1 MATFEYR
8 AANELGRITKGRI
21 EAANLLDLDSRIKQ
35 MGLELIEGN
44 LSSSSSLLRRSVKPR
59 ELIDFCFHMEQLLKA
74 GVPLIESVED
84 FANSLPQGRMR
95 EVIATV
101 IQSVRGGK
109 PFSDALAEHPQVFD
123 KVFVA
128 LVHTGEQSGNLPRI
142 FEKLLVSLRWQDELR
157 AQLVKVLIYPA
168 FALTLV
174 IAVFL
179 FFMLYLVPRLAVVLK
194 SLVSKLPPQTEL
206 MIAISEFLQHRWGYL
221 VILALGLVAAMVVLN
236 RATGRLRY
244 KVDSA
249 KLGMPLVGSI
259 IQKIILSRFTSLLS
273 MLYASGIT
281 VTRAL
286 EICAMSANNAVIR
299 TGIEDVQSHIIEGKT
314 ITESFALSGIF
325 PSLVVRMIKIGES
338 SGKLDEALDNAAYF
352 FNRDVQEAVG
362 HLQELIPPI
371 LTVVIGVMIGWL
383 AISVLGPMYEVISKV
398 TG

>member
-8 AANELGRITKGRI
+8 AINELGRITKGRI
-21 EAANLLDLDSRIKQ
+21 EAANLLDLESRIKQ

-44 LSSSSSLLRRSVKPR
+44 LSSSGSLLRRSVKPR

-95 EVIATV
+95 EVIGTV

-109 PFSDALAEHPQVFD
+109 PFSEALAEHPLVFD
-123 KVFVA
+123 NVFVA
-128 LVHTGEQSGNLPRI
+128 LVHSGEQSGNLPRI

-194 SLVSKLPPQTEL
+194 SMVSKLPPQTEL

-221 VILALGLVAAMVVLN
+221 VVVALGLVAALIVLN

-249 KLGMPLVGSI
+249 KLAVPLVGSI

-281 VTRAL
+281 VTKAL

-299 TGIEDVQSHIIEGKT
+299 TGIEDVHDHIIEGKT

-338 SGKLDEALDNAAYF
+338 SGKLDEALDNAGYF

-362 HLQELIPPI
+362 RLQELIPPI
-371 LTVVIGVMIGWL
+371 LTVVIGVLIGWL
-383 AISVLGPMYEVISKV
+383 AISVLGPMYEVIGKV
-398 TG
+398 TV

>member
-8 AANELGRITKGRI
+8 AVNELGRITKGRI
-21 EAANLLDLDSRIKQ
+21 EAANLLDLESRIKQ

-123 KVFVA
+123 NVFVA
-128 LVHTGEQSGNLPRI
+128 LVHSGEQSGNLPRI

-168 FALTLV
+168 IALTLV
-174 IAVFL
+174 ITVFL

-194 SLVSKLPPQTEL
+194 SMVSKLPPETEI

-221 VILALGLVAAMVVLN
+221 VVLALGLVAALMVLN

-281 VTRAL
+281 VTKAL

-338 SGKLDEALDNAAYF
+338 SGKLDEALDNAGYF

-362 HLQELIPPI
+362 RLQELIPPI

-383 AISVLGPMYEVISKV
+383 AISVLGPMYEVIGKV
-398 TG
+398 TV

>member
-8 AANELGRITKGRI
+8 AVNELGRITKGRI
-21 EAANLLDLDSRIKQ
+21 EAANLLDLESRIKQ

-44 LSSSSSLLRRSVKPR
+44 LSASGSLLRRSVKPR

-95 EVIATV
+95 EVIGTV

-109 PFSDALAEHPQVFD
+109 AFSEALAEHPLVFD
-123 KVFVA
+123 NVFVA

-206 MIAISEFLQHRWGYL
+206 MIAISEFLQHQWGY
-221 VILALGLVAAMVVLN
+221 
-236 RATGRLRY
+236 
-244 KVDSA
+244 
-249 KLGMPLVGSI
+249 
-259 IQKIILSRFTSLLS
+259 
-273 MLYASGIT
+273 
-281 VTRAL
+281 
-286 EICAMSANNAVIR
+286 
-299 TGIEDVQSHIIEGKT
+299 
-314 ITESFALSGIF
+314 
-325 PSLVVRMIKIGES
+325 
-338 SGKLDEALDNAAYF
+338 
-352 FNRDVQEAVG
+352 
-362 HLQELIPPI
+362 
-371 LTVVIGVMIGWL
+371 
-383 AISVLGPMYEVISKV
+383 
-398 TG
+398 

>member
-8 AANELGRITKGRI
+8 AINELGRITKGRI
-21 EAANLLDLDSRIKQ
+21 EAANLLDLESRIKQ

-44 LSSSSSLLRRSVKPR
+44 LSSSGSLLRRSVKPR

-95 EVIATV
+95 EVIGTV

-109 PFSDALAEHPQVFD
+109 PFSEALAEHPLVFD
-123 KVFVA
+123 NVFVA
-128 LVHTGEQSGNLPRI
+128 LVHSGEQSGNLPRI

-194 SLVSKLPPQTEL
+194 SMVSKLPPQTEI

-221 VILALGLVAAMVVLN
+221 VVLALALVAALIVIN

-249 KLGMPLVGSI
+249 KLGMPLLGSI

-281 VTRAL
+281 VTKAL

-299 TGIEDVQSHIIEGKT
+299 TGIEDVHDHIIEGKT

-338 SGKLDEALDNAAYF
+338 SGKLDEALDNAGYF

-362 HLQELIPPI
+362 RLQELIPPI
-371 LTVVIGVMIGWL
+371 LTVVIGVLIGWL
-383 AISVLGPMYEVISKV
+383 AISVLGPMYEVIGKV
-398 TG
+398 TV

>member
-8 AANELGRITKGRI
+8 AVNELGRITKGRI
-21 EAANLLDLDSRIKQ
+21 EAANLLDLESRIKQ

-123 KVFVA
+123 NVFVA
-128 LVHTGEQSGNLPRI
+128 LVHSGEQSGNLPRI

-168 FALTLV
+168 IALTLV
-174 IAVFL
+174 ITVFL

-194 SLVSKLPPQTEL
+194 SMVSKLPPETEI

-221 VILALGLVAAMVVLN
+221 VVLALGLVAALMVLN

-281 VTRAL
+281 VTKAL
-286 EICAMSANNAVIR
+286 EICAMSANNAVIK

-352 FNRDVQEAVG
+352 FNRDVQEAVER
-362 HLQELIPPI
+362 LQELIPPI

-398 TG
+398 TA

>member
-8 AANELGRITKGRI
+8 AVNELGRITKGRI
-21 EAANLLDLDSRIKQ
+21 EAANLLDLESRIKQ

-44 LSSSSSLLRRSVKPR
+44 LSASGSLLRRSVKPR

-95 EVIATV
+95 EVIGTV

-109 PFSDALAEHPQVFD
+109 AFSEALAEHPLVFD
-123 KVFVA
+123 NVFVA

-206 MIAISEFLQHRWGYL
+206 MIAISEFLQHQWGYL
-221 VILALGLVAAMVVLN
+221 LVLVLAMVAVLVVLN

-249 KLGMPLVGSI
+249 KLKVPLIGGI
-259 IQKIILSRFTSLLS
+259 IQTIILSRFVGLLS

-299 TGIEDVQSHIIEGKT
+299 AGIEDAHNHIVEGKT
-314 ITESFALSGIF
+314 ITDAFAMSGIF
-325 PSLVVRMIKIGES
+325 PSLVVRMIKIGEN
-338 SGKLDEALDNAAYF
+338 SGKLDEALDNAGYF

-362 HLQELIPPI
+362 RLQLLLPQI
-371 LTVVIGVMIGWL
+371 LTVAIGVFIGWM
-383 AISVLGPMYEVISKV
+383 AISVLGPIYEVIGKV
-398 TG
+398 TA

>member
-8 AANELGRITKGRI
+8 AINELGRITKGRI
-21 EAANLLDLDSRIKQ
+21 EAANLLDLESRIKQ

-128 LVHTGEQSGNLPRI
+128 LVHSGEQSGNLPRI

-168 FALTLV
+168 IALTLV
-174 IAVFL
+174 ITVFL

-194 SLVSKLPPQTEL
+194 SMVSKLPPETEI

-221 VILALGLVAAMVVLN
+221 VVLALGLVAALMVLN

-281 VTRAL
+281 VTKAL
-286 EICAMSANNAVIR
+286 EICAMSANNVVIR

-338 SGKLDEALDNAAYF
+338 SGKLDEALDNAGYF

-362 HLQELIPPI
+362 RLQELIPPI

-383 AISVLGPMYEVISKV
+383 AISVLGPMYEVIGKV
-398 TG
+398 TV

>member
-8 AANELGRITKGRI
+8 AINELGRITKGRI
-21 EAANLLDLDSRIKQ
+21 EAANLLDLESRIKQ

-44 LSSSSSLLRRSVKPR
+44 LSSSGSLLRRSVKPR

-95 EVIATV
+95 EVIGTV

-109 PFSDALAEHPQVFD
+109 PFSEALAEHPLVFD
-123 KVFVA
+123 NVFVA
-128 LVHTGEQSGNLPRI
+128 LVHSGEQSGNLPRI

-194 SLVSKLPPQTEL
+194 SMVSKLPPQTEL

-221 VILALGLVAAMVVLN
+221 VVLALGLVAALMILN
-236 RATGRLRY
+236 RATSRLRY

-281 VTRAL
+281 VTKAL

-338 SGKLDEALDNAAYF
+338 SGKLDEALDNAGYF

-362 HLQELIPPI
+362 RLQELIPSI

-383 AISVLGPMYEVISKV
+383 AISVLGPMYEVIGKV

>member
-8 AANELGRITKGRI
+8 AINELGRITKGRI
-21 EAANLLDLDSRIKQ
+21 EAANLLDLESRIKQ

-44 LSSSSSLLRRSVKPR
+44 LSSSGSLLRRSVKPR

-95 EVIATV
+95 EVIGTV

-109 PFSDALAEHPQVFD
+109 AFSEALAEHPLVFD
-123 KVFVA
+123 NVFVA
-128 LVHTGEQSGNLPRI
+128 LVHSGEQSGNLPRI

-168 FALTLV
+168 IALTLV
-174 IAVFL
+174 ITVFL

-194 SLVSKLPPQTEL
+194 SMVSKLPPQTEL

-221 VILALGLVAAMVVLN
+221 VVLALGLVAALMILN
-236 RATGRLRY
+236 RATSRLRY

-281 VTRAL
+281 VTKAL

-299 TGIEDVQSHIIEGKT
+299 TVIEDVQSHIIEGKT

-338 SGKLDEALDNAAYF
+338 SGKLDEALDNAGYF

-362 HLQELIPPI
+362 RLQELIPPI
-371 LTVVIGVMIGWL
+371 LTVVIGVLIGWL
-383 AISVLGPMYEVISKV
+383 AISVLGPMYEVIGKV
-398 TG
+398 TV

>member
-8 AANELGRITKGRI
+8 AVNELGRITKGRI
-21 EAANLLDLDSRIKQ
+21 EAANLLDLESRIKQ

-123 KVFVA
+123 NVFVA
-128 LVHTGEQSGNLPRI
+128 LVHSGEQSGNLPRI

-168 FALTLV
+168 IALTLV
-174 IAVFL
+174 ITVFL

-194 SLVSKLPPQTEL
+194 SMVSKLPPETEI

-221 VILALGLVAAMVVLN
+221 VVLALGLVAALMVLN

-281 VTRAL
+281 VTKAL
-286 EICAMSANNAVIR
+286 EICAMSANNAVIK

-338 SGKLDEALDNAAYF
+338 SGKLDEALDNAGYF

-362 HLQELIPPI
+362 RLQELIPPI

-398 TG
+398 TA

>member
-8 AANELGRITKGRI
+8 AINELGRITKGRI
-21 EAANLLDLDSRIKQ
+21 EAANLLDLESRIKQ

-44 LSSSSSLLRRSVKPR
+44 LSSSGSLLRRSVKPR

-95 EVIATV
+95 EVIGTV

-109 PFSDALAEHPQVFD
+109 PFSEALAEHPLVFD
-123 KVFVA
+123 NVFVA
-128 LVHTGEQSGNLPRI
+128 LVHSGEQSGNLPRI

-168 FALTLV
+168 IALTLV
-174 IAVFL
+174 ITVFL

-194 SLVSKLPPQTEL
+194 SMVSKLPPETEI

-221 VILALGLVAAMVVLN
+221 VVLALGLVAALMVLN

-281 VTRAL
+281 VTKAL

-299 TGIEDVQSHIIEGKT
+299 TGIEDVHDHIIEGKT

-338 SGKLDEALDNAAYF
+338 SGKLDEALDNAGYF

-362 HLQELIPPI
+362 RLQELIPPI
-371 LTVVIGVMIGWL
+371 LTVVIGVLIGWL

-398 TG
+398 TA

>member
-8 AANELGRITKGRI
+8 AVNELGRITKGRI
-21 EAANLLDLDSRIKQ
+21 EAANLLDLESRIKQ

-44 LSSSSSLLRRSVKPR
+44 LSSSGSLLRRSVKPR

-95 EVIATV
+95 EVIGTV

-123 KVFVA
+123 NVFVA
-128 LVHTGEQSGNLPRI
+128 LVHSGEQSGNLPRI

-168 FALTLV
+168 IALTLV
-174 IAVFL
+174 ITVFL

-194 SLVSKLPPQTEL
+194 SMVSKLPPETEI

-221 VILALGLVAAMVVLN
+221 VVLALGLVAALMVLN

-281 VTRAL
+281 VTKAL
-286 EICAMSANNAVIR
+286 EICAMSANNAVIK

-338 SGKLDEALDNAAYF
+338 SGKLDEALDNVGYF

-362 HLQELIPPI
+362 RLQELIPPI

-398 TG
+398 TA

>member
-8 AANELGRITKGRI
+8 AVNELGRITKGRI
-21 EAANLLDLDSRIKQ
+21 EAANLLDLESRIKQ

-123 KVFVA
+123 NVFVA

-194 SLVSKLPPQTEL
+194 SMVSKLPPQTEL

-221 VILALGLVAAMVVLN
+221 VVLALGLVAALMVLN

-281 VTRAL
+281 VTKAL
-286 EICAMSANNAVIR
+286 EICAMSANNAVIK

-338 SGKLDEALDNAAYF
+338 SGKLDEALDNAGYF

-362 HLQELIPPI
+362 RLQELIPPI

-398 TG
+398 TA

>member
-8 AANELGRITKGRI
+8 AVNELGRITKGRI
-21 EAANLLDLDSRIKQ
+21 EAANLLDLESRIKQ

-123 KVFVA
+123 NVFVA
-128 LVHTGEQSGNLPRI
+128 LVHSGEQSGNLPRI

-168 FALTLV
+168 IALTLV
-174 IAVFL
+174 ITVFL

-194 SLVSKLPPQTEL
+194 SMVSKLPPQTEL

-221 VILALGLVAAMVVLN
+221 VVLALGLVAALMVLN

-281 VTRAL
+281 VTKAL
-286 EICAMSANNAVIR
+286 EICAMSANNAVIK

-338 SGKLDEALDNAAYF
+338 SGKLDEALDNAGYF

-362 HLQELIPPI
+362 RLQELIPPI

-398 TG
+398 TA

>member
-8 AANELGRITKGRI
+8 AVNESGRVTKGRI
-21 EAANLLDLDSRIKQ
+21 EAANLLDLESRIKQ
-35 MGLELIEGN
+35 MGLELIEGT
-44 LSSSSSLLRRSVKPR
+44 LSASGSVLRRSVKPR

-84 FANSLPQGRMR
+84 FANSQPQGRMR
-95 EVIATV
+95 EVMVTV
-101 IQSVRGGK
+101 IQSIRGGK
-109 PFSDALAEHPQVFD
+109 PFSEALAEDPRVFD
-123 KVFVA
+123 NVFVA
-128 LVHTGEQSGNLPRI
+128 LVHSGEQSGNLPQI

-206 MIAISEFLQHRWGYL
+206 MIAISEFLQHQWGYL
-221 VILALGLVAAMVVLN
+221 LVLVLAMVAVLVVLN

-249 KLGMPLVGSI
+249 KLKVPLIGGI
-259 IQKIILSRFTSLLS
+259 IQTIILGRFVGLLS

-299 TGIEDVQSHIIEGKT
+299 AGIEDAHNHIVEGKT
-314 ITESFALSGIF
+314 ITDAFAMSGIF
-325 PSLVVRMIKIGES
+325 PSLVVRMIKIGEN
-338 SGKLDEALDNAAYF
+338 SGKLDEALDNAGYF

-362 HLQELIPPI
+362 RLQLLLPQI
-371 LTVVIGVMIGWL
+371 LTVAIGVFIGWM
-383 AISVLGPMYEVISKV
+383 AISVLGPIYEVIGKV
-398 TG
+398 TA

>member
-8 AANELGRITKGRI
+8 AVNELGRITKGRI
-21 EAANLLDLDSRIKQ
+21 EAANLLDLESRIKQ

-44 LSSSSSLLRRSVKPR
+44 LSSSGSLLRRSVKPR

-123 KVFVA
+123 NVFVA
-128 LVHTGEQSGNLPRI
+128 LVHSGEQSGNLPRI

-168 FALTLV
+168 IALTLV
-174 IAVFL
+174 ITVFL

-194 SLVSKLPPQTEL
+194 SMVSKLPPQTEI

-221 VILALGLVAAMVVLN
+221 VVVALGLVAALIVLN

-249 KLGMPLVGSI
+249 KLAVPLVGSI

-281 VTRAL
+281 VTKAL

-299 TGIEDVQSHIIEGKT
+299 TGIEDVHDHIIEGKT

-338 SGKLDEALDNAAYF
+338 SGKLDEALDNAGYF

-362 HLQELIPPI
+362 RLQELIPPI
-371 LTVVIGVMIGWL
+371 LTVVIGVLIGWL
-383 AISVLGPMYEVISKV
+383 AISVLGPMYEVIGKV
-398 TG
+398 TV

>member
-8 AANELGRITKGRI
+8 AINELGRITKGRI
-21 EAANLLDLDSRIKQ
+21 EAANLLDLESRIKQ

-44 LSSSSSLLRRSVKPR
+44 LSSSGSLLRRSVKPR

-95 EVIATV
+95 EVIGTV

-109 PFSDALAEHPQVFD
+109 PFSEALAEHPLVFD
-123 KVFVA
+123 NVFVA
-128 LVHTGEQSGNLPRI
+128 LVHSGEQSGNLPRI

-194 SLVSKLPPQTEL
+194 SMVSKLPPQTEI

-221 VILALGLVAAMVVLN
+221 VVLALALVAALIVLN

-281 VTRAL
+281 VTKAL

-338 SGKLDEALDNAAYF
+338 SGKLDEALDNAGYF

-362 HLQELIPPI
+362 RLQELIPPI
-371 LTVVIGVMIGWL
+371 LTVVIGVLIGWL
-383 AISVLGPMYEVISKV
+383 AISVLGPMYEVIGKV
-398 TG
+398 TV